1 VPAVPTQPLTVLIGA
16 VLPEHLQRQFT
27 GAFPD
32 QRFIFCEST
41 KIPDQLPEA
50 DVLIAWGF
58 TPQDI
63 ERAGRLKWV
72 QSISAGV
79 DRIDGIALRERG
91 IPLTNSSGIHTNN
104 IAKHIL
110 PLMLSFA
117 RRLPTLHDFQRAQT
131 WNSDRGRQ
139 GVFEITGQTLLVVG
153 LGKIGE
159 ALAKR
164 AKGLEMQVIGTRRRL
179 EIERSSAC
187 DEVIPFSALPSRIRE
202 ADHVAICLPLT
213 RNTTGMFDA
222 AMLAAMKDGAYIY
235 NIGRGSIIDQDALIR
250 ELSSGRL
257 GGAGLDVTT
266 PEPLPAD
273 SPLWRLPNVI
283 ITPHTSGSSPKLME
297 RAVPLWVENL
307 RRFLNG
313 DDLLNQVDVD
323 AGY

>member
-1 VPAVPTQPLTVLIGA
+1 MTVVIGA

-27 GAFPD
+27 DTFPEHT
-32 QRFIFCEST
+32 FVFCESSRV
-41 KIPDQLPEA
+41 PEHLPEA
-50 DVLIAWGF
+50 DALIAWGF

-63 ERAGRLKWV
+63 ESAQKLKWV

-79 DRIDGIALRERG
+79 DRIDGIALRKRG
-91 IPLTNSSGIHTNN
+91 IPLTNSSGIHANN
-104 IAKHIL
+104 IAEHIL
-110 PLMLSFA
+110 ALMLSFS
-117 RRLPTLHDFQRAQT
+117 RRLPALHDLQREHR
-131 WNSDRGRQ
+131 WHSDTGRA
-139 GVFEITGQTLLVVG
+139 GIFEITGQTLLVVG

-164 AKGLEMQVIGTRRRL
+164 AKGLEMNVIATRRRL
-179 EIERSSAC
+179 DIQRPSAA
-187 DEVIPFSALPSRIRE
+187 DEVIPFSELKSRVGE

-213 RNTTGMFDA
+213 RNTEGMFDA
-222 AMLAAMKDGAYIY
+222 EMLAAMKDGAYIY
-235 NIGRGSIIDQDALIR
+235 NIGRGSIIDQDALIG
-250 ELSSGRL
+250 ELGSGRL

-273 SPLWRLPNVI
+273 SPLWALPNVI

-297 RAVPLWVENL
+297 RAVPLWVENV

>member
-1 VPAVPTQPLTVLIGA
+1 MTVVIGA

-27 GAFPD
+27 GTFPD
-32 QRFIFCEST
+32 HRFIFCESSRMPEHL
-41 KIPDQLPEA
+41 PDA

-58 TPQDI
+58 TPTDI
-63 ERAGRLKWV
+63 ENAKKLKWV

-79 DRIDGIALRERG
+79 DRIDGLALRDRG
-91 IPLTNSSGIHTNN
+91 IPLTNSSGIHANN
-104 IAKHIL
+104 IAEHIL
-110 PLMLSFA
+110 SLMLSFA
-117 RRLPTLHDFQRAQT
+117 RRLPALHDLQREHR
-131 WNSDRGRQ
+131 WHSDSGRS

-164 AKGLEMQVIGTRRRL
+164 AKGLEMNVIATRRRL
-179 EIERSSAC
+179 DIQRPSAA
-187 DEVIPFSALPSRIRE
+187 DEVIPLSELKTRIGE

-213 RNTTGMFDA
+213 KNTEGMFDA
-222 AMLAAMKDGAYIY
+222 GMLAAMKDGAYIY
-235 NIGRGSIIDQDALIR
+235 NIGRGSIIDQDALIH

-266 PEPLPAD
+266 PEPLPAE
-273 SPLWRLPNVI
+273 SPLWNLPNVI

-307 RRFLNG
+307 RRFSNG
-313 DDLLNQVDVD
+313 DELLNQVDVE